1 MITIDEAI
9 ARIPEWQG
17 ARAESITPLAGG
29 ITNLNYRVEIGG
41 DTFVVSIAGAGTE
54 ALGISRE
61 LAYQCTRA
69 ASDLGVGPGVAY
81 VLPADG
87 VLVTRFISG
96 RRLTAADA
104 AHPETLTRIVRSFQ
118 RYHTGPAFP
127 GVFSPF
133 ETLRAYLRTAQT
145 SEAAHVSGARI
156 PEDIGT
162 LYERIAAIED
172 AVGRDAELTRPCHN
186 DLWESNLIDDGTM
199 IRIID
204 WEYAGTGNV
213 YFDLA
218 NFAIHNTFADPQD
231 EALLRAYFGDVSRA
245 GFARLQLLKIVA
257 ELREAMWAMVAQGLP
272 ATRASGFDSRG
283 YAATHFARC
292 RRAVRDR
299 HLSGWFRALKR

>member
-9 ARIPEWQG
+9 ARIPEWKG
-17 ARAESITPLAGG
+17 ARAESVTRLSGG

-54 ALGISRE
+54 ALGINRE

-87 VLVTRFISG
+87 VLVTRFIFG

-104 AHPETLTRIVRSFQ
+104 AHSETLTRIVRSFQ
-118 RYHTGPAFP
+118 RYHAGPAFP

-133 ETLRAYLRTAQT
+133 ETLRAYLRTAKT
-145 SEAAHVSGARI
+145 SEAQVSGAGI
-156 PEDIGT
+156 PEDIGL
-162 LYERIAAIED
+162 LYERIAAIEE
-172 AVGRDAELTRPCHN
+172 AVRRDGEIARPCHN
-186 DLWESNLIDDGTM
+186 DLWESNLIDDGPM

-231 EALLRAYFGDVSRA
+231 EALVRGYFGDVPRA
-245 GFARLQLLKIVA
+245 GFARLRLLKIVA

-272 ATRASGFDSRG
+272 ATRASGFDTRG
-283 YAATHFARC
+283 YAETHFARC
-292 RRAVRDR
+292 RRAATDPR
-299 HLSGWFRALKR
+299 LQGWLRALRP